1 MVKVGDLNGSS
12 GAKKWSFRMSEDH
25 ASLTADDENG
35 TGGNYASR
43 DPSISWDGKSVVFST
58 KAYNLLPDSLM
69 RDDGKKVFLIQSM
82 LPFSNSIFS
91 RGIGEIEI
99 EEMGIG
105 YSAGNLRIE
114 DLSGIGSGAQASYKV
129 DNLGRIV
136 SIEVLSAGTNYS
148 LKDTVV
154 SVEQPRGGSGF
165 LAGTIRFPQ
174 GIGEGSMRTG
184 GGKIYRIEMSNHGYG
199 YKIGQDDSSDF
210 SDLLIL
216 KVMVRTLMIMVFL
229 MTRVHPEF
237 VRTDSDGRVYIE
249 QRFNVEV
256 VSNNSDLL
264 NTRLTIAG
272 KDNYINPLVIEFSNN
287 SGQGPNV
294 IDINNKSTS
303 DIRDEIINLIDSTL
317 EVNSSLSLG
326 DYPLTPIIDDNITGE
341 STFTFAAL
349 SGRFDSNKISAIR
362 VTAQSN
368 MVISGSGYTTA
379 TPVINQV
386 PAVFGFSEISSN
398 PTMQRDSSLGR
409 MAMLVERDEETD
421 DIYLYS
427 EDESNNSNIERIS
440 ISSFG
445 TPINYLSGT
454 NDAEAGVPSLPSNR
468 FPAISGNGRYVF
480 YLRCFRQ
487 GGTWLSWQ

>member
-1 MVKVGDLNGSS
+1 
-12 GAKKWSFRMSEDH
+12 
-25 ASLTADDENG
+25 
-35 TGGNYASR
+35 
-43 DPSISWDGKSVVFST
+43 
-58 KAYNLLPDSLM
+58 
-69 RDDGKKVFLIQSM
+69 
-82 LPFSNSIFS
+82 
-91 RGIGEIEI
+91 
-99 EEMGIG
+99 
-105 YSAGNLRIE
+105 
-114 DLSGIGSGAQASYKV
+114 
-129 DNLGRIV
+129 
-136 SIEVLSAGTNYS
+136 
-148 LKDTVV
+148 
-154 SVEQPRGGSGF
+154 
-165 LAGTIRFPQ
+165 
-174 GIGEGSMRTG
+174 MRTG

-199 YKIGQDDSSDF
+199 YKIGQINSSDF
-210 SDLLIL
+210 SDLFDFEGDGADLDDNG
-216 KVMVRTLMIMVFL
+216 FPDG
-229 MTRVHPEF
+229 RVHPEF

-454 NDAEAGVPSLPSNR
+454 NNAEAGVLSLPSNR

-480 YLRCFRQ
+480 FTSDVSGREGLGFLGSNQLPIDLNPSRDLYMRDLKQRL
-487 GGTWLSWQ
+487 WWSKSLSRHSLSK